1 MQFFL
6 SEFGQSTDHL
16 GFILLLL
23 QQLVSLLDCHLV
35 PTIVLFEDLSALYV
49 IFQTK
54 LIQTHL
60 LISLPFHFG
69 PMSFSSF
76 LFCLQ
81 ILSNA
86 VDLFLQLHFFPHNHL
101 LTFVPDA
108 YVEVLMEL
116 LAWLFQQ
123 RLLMEF
129 LQSFGLLLL
138 LFLVLQ
144 LKFVQSFIF
153 LD

>member
-1 MQFFL
+1 
-6 SEFGQSTDHL
+6 
-16 GFILLLL
+16 
-23 QQLVSLLDCHLV
+23 
-35 PTIVLFEDLSALYV
+35 
-49 IFQTK
+49 
-54 LIQTHL
+54 
-60 LISLPFHFG
+60 
-69 PMSFSSF
+69 MSFSSF

-81 ILSNA
+81 VLSNA
-86 VDLFLQLHFFPHNHL
+86 VDLLLQLHFFPHNHL

-108 YVEVLMEL
+108 YVEVLTKL